1 LDDDPCAPVCTSC
14 AGGAGSHGR
23 WVCRPRK
30 TGCRSFAL
38 YSFHAPTNIMCTQP
52 VGGLPAASIRRR
64 SRRCRSSGGKRSGAG
79 CGDHITIRWWRH
91 RTNDTPPFHLRWKR
105 DDSRT
110 PGYARVGTALR
121 LTCLGGGV
129 GHSSH
134 QSSADPRMFQ
144 VASRSASPSGVPHI
158 CPIHSRFE
166 WLGSW
171 DWTCHSNVGNTA
183 GTRPA
188 SISQSP
194 QRDGRAAMDNQGEVC
209 VTRPAWLSPAAM
221 RKRCES

>member
-1 LDDDPCAPVCTSC
+1 M
-14 AGGAGSHGR
+14 

-79 CGDHITIRWWRH
+79 CGDHITIRWWRR

-121 LTCLGGGV
+121 LTCKGGV
-129 GHSSH
+129 WAIRRTSRPPIPACSRWRLDRRRPREYLISA
-134 QSSADPRMFQ
+134 QSTQGLSGWDHGIGPATQTSVTQPAPGPRP
-144 VASRSASPSGVPHI
+144 SPSRRKETDVQQ
-158 CPIHSRFE
+158 
-166 WLGSW
+166 
-171 DWTCHSNVGNTA
+171 WT
-183 GTRPA
+183 TRA
-188 SISQSP
+188 
-194 QRDGRAAMDNQGEVC
+194 RC
-209 VTRPAWLSPAAM
+209 V
-221 RKRCES
+221 